1 MTARQKK
8 FCYEYA
14 NTGNATQ
21 SAISAGYAE
30 KTARSQGQRLLTL
43 PSVQN
48 YLKQLAE
55 EYASSKIATASEMQE
70 VLTSIIRDELQE
82 EVIVIEGCGD
92 GVSQAVKKYKKPS
105 MKDVISAVDKL
116 AKMQGLYNDNNMML
130 NAVVPVFYGL
140 DELED

>member
-14 NTGNATQ
+14 ITGNATQ
-21 SAISAGYAE
+21 SAINAGYAE

-48 YLKQLAE
+48 MLKDLAE
-55 EYASSKIATASEMQE
+55 EYADSKIATAKEMQE
-70 VLTSIIRDELQE
+70 RLTEIIRGEFLED
-82 EVIVIEGCGD
+82 VIVVEGQGG
-92 GVSQAVKKYKKPS
+92 GVTKAVTVQKKPS
-105 MKDVISAVDKL
+105 AKDIRQAIETL
-116 AKMQGLYNDNNMML
+116 AKMQGLFTDSMML
-130 NAVVPVFYGL
+130 NVVVPVFGGE